1 MKKSIV
7 PVLAL
12 LASSY
17 AMAQSNVTLSGGLVV
32 GLKHTSAKSDGT
44 ASKTGI
50 DNLDAAGNNY
60 TIRSTEDLGGGLK
73 ANVLLNYRFNPDDG
87 ATGAGHD
94 YFANTKV
101 GLAGDFGEV
110 SMGRFWGPV
119 DFLLRPVLDIYTPLG
134 LGATVY
140 GAPLDASTRYNGTLM
155 YETPEISGF
164 KAGISYV
171 PKAEMTSNK
180 VNTTEVAL
188 RYRNGPLALG
198 LGLTKN
204 AGTGATPS
212 ATASAKDNAEG
223 KDVLTVGG
231 AYDFGV
237 AKVGLTYTNVDAYGT
252 KPESDRWS
260 TAVRVPLTAA
270 AQLKLGYEHQKF
282 KGSTSTNAV
291 AFGGEYTLSKRTMV
305 FAEIGKVSSDVPK
318 SDEKDATYMMGIK
331 HSF

>member
-1 MKKSIV
+1 MKKKII
-7 PVLAL
+7 PLLAL
-12 LASSY
+12 FGSCY
-17 AMAQSNVTLSGGLVV
+17 AMAQSTTTLSGGVV
-32 GLKHTSAKSDGT
+32 IGLKHTSAKSDGT

-50 DNLDAAGNNY
+50 DGLDAAGNNY
-60 TIRSTEDLGGGLK
+60 TIRTSEDLGGGLK
-73 ANVLLNYRFNPDDG
+73 ANVVLNYRFNPDDG
-87 ATGAGHD
+87 ATGKGHD
-94 YFANTKV
+94 YFANTKL
-101 GLAGDFGEV
+101 GLSGAFGEV

-119 DFLLRPVLDIYTPLG
+119 DFLLRPALDIYTPMG

-140 GAPLDASTRYNGTLM
+140 GGPLDASTRYNGTLM

-180 VNTTEVAL
+180 VSTTEVAL
-188 RYRNGPLALG
+188 RYRSGPLALG

-204 AGTGATPS
+204 AGTSAS
-212 ATASAKDNAEG
+212 ATDNAEG

-237 AKVGLTYTNVDAYGT
+237 AKFGLTYTNVDAYGSKT
-252 KPESDRWS
+252 ESDRWS
-260 TAVRVPLTAA
+260 TAVRVPVTAS
-270 AQLKLGYEHQKF
+270 AQLKLGFENQKF
-282 KGSTSTNAV
+282 KGGTSTNAV

-305 FAEIGKVSSDVPK
+305 FAEIGKVNSDVAK
-318 SDEKDATYMMGIK
+318 SDEKDASYLMGIK

>member
-1 MKKSIV
+1 MKKSIL
-7 PVLAL
+7 PLLAL
-12 LASSY
+12 IASSGVL
-17 AMAQSNVTLSGGLVV
+17 AQSNVVLSGGVVV
-32 GLKHTSAKSDGT
+32 GLKQSSAKSDGT
-44 ASKTGI
+44 PSKTGI

-73 ANVLLNYRFNPDDG
+73 AKVLLNYRFNPDDG
-87 ATGAGHD
+87 TTGNGHD
-94 YFANTKV
+94 YFANTKL

-119 DFLLRPVLDIYTPLG
+119 DFLLRPVLDIYVPLG

-140 GAPLDASTRYNGTLM
+140 GAPLDAPTRYNGTLM
-155 YETPEISGF
+155 YETPEIQGF

-171 PKAEMTSNK
+171 PKAEMASNK

-188 RYRNGPLALG
+188 RYRSGPLALG

-204 AGTGATPS
+204 AGTAP
-212 ATASAKDNAEG
+212 SAKDNAEG
-223 KDVLTVGG
+223 KDVLTVGA

-237 AKVGLTYTNVDAYGT
+237 AKVGLTYTNVDAYMGA
-252 KPESDRWS
+252 KGAVAESDRWS
-260 TAVRVPLTAA
+260 TAVRVPVTPA
-270 AQLKLGYEHQKF
+270 AQLKLGYENQKF
-282 KGSTSTNAV
+282 KGGASTKAV

-305 FAEIGKVSSDVPK
+305 FAEIGKVDSDTASK
-318 SDEKDATYMMGIK
+318 DEKDATYMMGIK